1 MKKLTDFLK
10 NFAIDYVIKYLTDN
24 KDEVVAKLN
33 KEINVPILNEKQEKE
48 LLDAIYDT
56 TVTVVK
62 GIKQMLPA
70 MIIKAVVPKVLEL
83 VLKQFKGIEKINS
96 LVEYMEKPNEA
107 DKGVKEI
114 KQLLVSK
121 DLKIHELEM
130 RIDNYENQL
139 LELAKKVDKIKK

>member
-1 MKKLTDFLK
+1 
-10 NFAIDYVIKYLTDN
+10 
-24 KDEVVAKLN
+24 
-33 KEINVPILNEKQEKE
+33 
-48 LLDAIYDT
+48 
-56 TVTVVK
+56 
-62 GIKQMLPA
+62 MLPA

-130 RIDNYENQL
+130 RVDNYENQL
-139 LELAKKVDKIKK
+139 LELAKKVDKVKK

>member
-10 NFAIDYVIKYLTDN
+10 NFAIDYVIKYLNDN

-56 TVTVVK
+56 TLVVVK

-70 MIIKAVVPKVLEL
+70 LIISKVVPKVLDM
-83 VLKQFKGIEKINS
+83 VLKRFKGIDKIDK
-96 LVEYMEKPNEA
+96 LVDYMEKDNEA
-107 DKGVKEI
+107 DNKI
-114 KQLLVSK
+114 K
-121 DLKIHELEM
+121 
-130 RIDNYENQL
+130 L
-139 LELAKKVDKIKK
+139 LEKGFMQLADELDELKKTVKK

>member
-1 MKKLTDFLK
+1 M
-10 NFAIDYVIKYLTDN
+10 V
-24 KDEVVAKLN
+24 
-33 KEINVPILNEKQEKE
+33 
-48 LLDAIYDT
+48 
-56 TVTVVK
+56 
-62 GIKQMLPA
+62 
-70 MIIKAVVPKVLEL
+70 IKAVVPKVLEL
-83 VLKQFKGIEKINS
+83 LMKQFKGIEKINS

-130 RIDNYENQL
+130 RVDNYENQL